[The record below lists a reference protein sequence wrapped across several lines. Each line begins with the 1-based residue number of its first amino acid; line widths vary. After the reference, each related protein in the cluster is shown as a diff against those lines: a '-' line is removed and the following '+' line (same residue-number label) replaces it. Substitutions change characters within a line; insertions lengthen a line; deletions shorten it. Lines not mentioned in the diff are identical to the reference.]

1 MTVRAK
7 GFSTSEFGTTGASS
21 GRRNDGEFALERD
34 GIASQSCSSR
44 CRGAVLDKGSRIV
57 RTRGAAERMG
67 KKTHECGIRRT
78 IGTDDRT
85 VHVTVG
91 SSKVAAKV
99 DKRENNVSLGSLLS
113 VRKGR
118 QGSRLLASRA
128 ELVEDGVVLSIRVA
142 DRSLSTVLAER
153 SDPWSVTR
161 EKIASSE
168 NRGEL
173 VARERR

>member
-1 MTVRAK
+1 
-7 GFSTSEFGTTGASS
+7 
-21 GRRNDGEFALERD
+21 
-34 GIASQSCSSR
+34 
-44 CRGAVLDKGSRIV
+44 
-57 RTRGAAERMG
+57 MG